1 MLRAGEGHE
10 GLRRESLLPSFMSQF
25 AKLVVLWL
33 LRAYKWAISPM
44 FPPSCRYVP
53 TCSEY
58 AMEAV
63 ERYGARRGG
72 LMAAWRLL
80 RCHPF
85 AHGGYDPV
93 TKGTAGFTQ
102 GLEPFDLADD
112 STQRLKR
119 CATQNPNTTKNPN
132 GGQVDP
138 APSNLNGAALTQ
150 GVH

>member
-1 MLRAGEGHE
+1 MR
-10 GLRRESLLPSFMSQF
+10 QF
-25 AKLVVLWL
+25 AKLVTLRL

-44 FPPSCRYVP
+44 FPPACRYVP

-63 ERYGARRGG
+63 ERFGALPGG
-72 LMAAWRLL
+72 LMAVWRLL

-93 TKGTAGFTQ
+93 VKAANSPQ
-102 GLEPFDLADD
+102 GLKPSDMADD

-119 CATQNPNTTKNPN
+119 CATQNPNGDK
-132 GGQVDP
+132 DC
-138 APSNLNGAALTQ
+138 APSNLNGAALT
-150 GVH
+150 GGAI